1 MNSYQSS
8 VISYQKKT
16 SLISLHDLLNIC
28 LQGNQKNYN
37 PKINNLMSH
46 ASLLISIFLWSMV
59 YGLSTATAQEYY
71 PQTGIKDKRTEVYA
85 FTNAT
90 LHVDYKTVIEK
101 ATLVITDGVVT
112 ASGTNITAPKNAV
125 VIDVNGAHIYPSF
138 IELYSDYG
146 LPELARVKKEGFAPQ
161 YESNKKGA
169 FGWNQAIKTEQEAY
183 SEFSP
188 SDDKAKALR
197 EAGFATVLT
206 HFKDGIARGSGSLV
220 LLGNEAANKLIISP
234 TAATF
239 YSFDKGTSTQ
249 AYPSS
254 MMGVIA
260 LLRQTY
266 YDAQWYAAQQGKTD
280 RNISLEKWNELQQL
294 PQFFEA
300 NDVLNILRADKLG
313 DEFGMQYIIKGNG
326 AEYQKLEDLKAT
338 NAKLL
343 IPLNFPKPFDVEDP
357 FDASNVSLAEMKHWE
372 MAPANAY
379 LLSQQNIEFAFT
391 SAGLEKIT
399 DVIAQLQ
406 KVVQYGLS
414 KEAAL
419 KALTQ
424 SPATFVNQYNKV
436 GSLEKGKIANFFI
449 ATDDIFEK
457 KTKLTQHWVRGKQHV
472 MNDWDFKDIRG
483 NYELSFSN
491 KKYKVVID
499 GELLEPKLKL
509 ALTDTPK
516 IDIAFSRKQD
526 FVSLQFSLEK
536 DSSNSLIRFSGIIDN
551 NTWKGKGQLPDGTWH
566 NWEMKY
572 VSAVEKKEEKKT
584 DTTAVSYGKII
595 YPFVAYGYEEK
606 PKQENILFKNATVW
620 TNEQEGILQQ
630 ADVLISNGK
639 IAAVGKNIDGKG
651 ATVIDAANKHLTS
664 GIIDEHSH
672 IAISRGVNEA
682 TKSSSA
688 EVRIGDVVNSE
699 DINIYRQLAGGVVA
713 AQLLHGSANA
723 IGGQSALIKLRWGFT
738 PEKMKIEGADGFIKF
753 ALGENVKQANWGD
766 FNSIRFPQTRMG
778 VEQVY
783 VDHFTRAKEYDLS
796 LAPSKTKGVANAPAL
811 RRDLELET
819 IAEIINS
826 KRFITCHSYVQSEI
840 NMLMHVADSFG
851 FKVNTFTHILEG
863 YKLADKMKAHGVSA
877 STFADWWAYKFEVA
891 EAIPQNAGILEKV
904 GVNTAINS
912 DDAEMGRRLNQ
923 EAAKSIKYAGMSEEE
938 AWKMVTLNPAKMLHL
953 DNRMGSIKN
962 GKDADIVLWNNNPL
976 SIYAKPEMTFLDGYR
991 FFDAEK
997 DKQLRTAIAAERNRL
1012 MQKMLDAKKGG
1023 APTQKPV
1030 KKEQKIWH
1038 CEDWEEEG
1046 EHEHGGH

>member
-1 MNSYQSS
+1 MINSHKPLAISKAINKLKTIFPLVSRHSS
-8 VISYQKKT
+8 LAPI
-16 SLISLHDLLNIC
+16 LILL
-28 LQGNQKNYN
+28 
-37 PKINNLMSH
+37 
-46 ASLLISIFLWSMV
+46 WTMV
-59 YGLSTATAQEYY
+59 YGLSTISAQEYH

-90 LHVDYKTVIEK
+90 LHVDYKTVIEN
-101 ATLVITDGVVT
+101 ATLVIADGIVT
-112 ASGTNITAPKNAV
+112 ATGTNIAIPKNAV
-125 VIDVNGAHIYPSF
+125 VTNVNGAHIYPSF

-146 LPELARVKKEGFAPQ
+146 LPEVTKAKKEGFAPQ

-183 SEFSP
+183 TEFSP
-188 SDDKAKALR
+188 NDDKAKALR

-206 HFKDGIARGSGSLV
+206 HFRDGIARGSGSLV
-220 LLGNEAANKLIISP
+220 LLGNEAANKLIVAP
-234 TAATF
+234 TAAAF

-254 MMGVIA
+254 LMGAIA

-266 YDAQWYAAQQGKTD
+266 YDAKWYATQQGKTD
-280 RNISLEKWNELQQL
+280 RNISLEKWNELQTL

-300 NDVLNILRADKLG
+300 NDVLNILRADKVG
-313 DEFGMQYIIKGNG
+313 DEFGIQYIIKGNG
-326 AEYQKLEDLKAT
+326 TEYQKAADIKAT

-343 IPLNFPKPFDVEDP
+343 IPLSFPKPFDVEDP
-357 FDASNVSLAEMKHWE
+357 FDANNVSFAEMKHWE

-399 DVIAQLQ
+399 DVMAQLQ
-406 KVVQYGLS
+406 KVVQYGLP

-419 KALTQ
+419 KAFTYN
-424 SPATFVNQYNKV
+424 PASFINEYSKV

-449 ATDDIFEK
+449 TTNDIFEK

-472 MNDWDFKDIRG
+472 LNDWDFKDIRG

-491 KKYKVVID
+491 KKYKVVIE
-499 GELLEPKLKL
+499 GELLEPKMKM

-526 FVSLQFSLEK
+526 LVSLQFSLEK
-536 DSSNSLIRFSGIIDN
+536 DSSNSVIRFSGIIDN
-551 NTWKGKGQLPDGTWH
+551 NTWKGKGQLPDGTWQ
-566 NWEMKY
+566 NWELKY
-572 VSAVEKKEEKKT
+572 VSALEKKEEKKDEEKT
-584 DTTAVSYGKII
+584 PEWGNVV
-595 YPFVAYGYEEK
+595 YPFLAYGYEEK
-606 PKQENILFKNATVW
+606 PKQENVLFKNATVW
-620 TNEQEGILQQ
+620 TNEQQGILQQ
-630 ADVLISNGK
+630 ADVLINNGK
-639 IAAVGKNIDGKG
+639 IIAVGKNIDGKG
-651 ATVIDAANKHLTS
+651 AAVIDATNKHLTS

-723 IGGQSALIKLRWGFT
+723 IGGQSALIKLRWGFS

-783 VDHFTRAKEYDLS
+783 VDHFTRAKEYDS
-796 LAPSKTKGVANAPAL
+796 PSPTLPKGKGADKGKPNTLPFGEGRSGV

-819 IAEIINS
+819 IAEILNN

-923 EAAKSIKYAGMSEEE
+923 EAAKSIKYAGVSEEE

-953 DNRMGSIKN
+953 DNRMGSIKP
-962 GKDADIVLWNNNPL
+962 GKDADLVLWNTNPL
-976 SIYAKPEMTFLDGYR
+976 SIYAKPEMTFVDGYR

-997 DKQLRTAIAAERNRL
+997 DKQLRNNIAAERNRL

-1038 CEDWEEEG
+1038 CEDLGEEG
-1046 EHEHGGH
+1046 EHEHDGH

>member
-1 MNSYQSS
+1 MKSYQFS
-8 VISYQKKT
+8 VISFQKKLFLSNFNFSAL
-16 SLISLHDLLNIC
+16 SLRIKFLL
-28 LQGNQKNYN
+28 
-37 PKINNLMSH
+37 
-46 ASLLISIFLWSMV
+46 LWTIV
-59 YGLSTATAQEYY
+59 YGLWTGPTTAQEYY

-101 ATLVITDGVVT
+101 ATLVITDGIVT
-112 ASGTNITAPKNAV
+112 ASGINITMPKNAV

-146 LPELARVKKEGFAPQ
+146 LPEVAKSKKEGFAPQ

-183 SEFSP
+183 TEFSP
-188 SDDKAKALR
+188 SDDKAKAMR

-206 HFKDGIARGSGSLV
+206 HFKDGIARGSAAMV
-220 LLGNEAANKLIISP
+220 LLGNESANKLIVAP
-234 TAATF
+234 TAAAF
-239 YSFDKGTSTQ
+239 YSFDKGVSTQ
-249 AYPSS
+249 AYPGSL
-254 MMGVIA
+254 MGAIA

-266 YDAQWYAAQQGKTD
+266 YDAQWYATQQGKVD
-280 RNISLEKWNELQQL
+280 KNISLEKWNELQQL

-300 NDVLNILRADKLG
+300 NDVLNILRADKIG
-313 DEFGMQYIIKGNG
+313 DEFSIQYIIKGNG
-326 AEYQKLEDLKAT
+326 TEYQKLEEIKAT
-338 NAKLL
+338 KAKLL
-343 IPLNFPKPFDVEDP
+343 IPLNFPKPYDVEDP
-357 FDASNVSLAEMKHWE
+357 LDANNVSLADMKHWE
-372 MAPANAY
+372 LAPANAY
-379 LLSQQNIEFAFT
+379 LLSQQNIDFAFT
-391 SAGLEKIT
+391 SSGLEKLS
-399 DVIAQLQ
+399 DVVAQLQ
-406 KVVQYGLS
+406 KVVKYGLS
-414 KEAAL
+414 KDAAL
-419 KALTQ
+419 KALTYN
-424 SPATFVNQYNKV
+424 PATFVNQYNKV
-436 GSLEKGKIANFFI
+436 GSLENGKIANFFI
-449 ATDDIFEK
+449 ATNDIFEK

-472 MNDWDFKDIRG
+472 LNDWDFKDIRG

-526 FVSLQFSLEK
+526 LVSLQFSFEK
-536 DSSNSLIRFSGIIDN
+536 DSSNNLIRFSGMIEK
-551 NTWKGKGQLPDGTWH
+551 NTWKGKGQLPDGTWQ

-572 VSAVEKKEEKKT
+572 ISAIDKKEEKKT
-584 DTTAVSYGKII
+584 DTTAVNYGKIV
-595 YPFVAYGYEEK
+595 YPFLAYGYESK
-606 PKQENILFKNATVW
+606 PKQETIIFKNATVW

-630 ADVLISNGK
+630 ADVVILYGK
-639 IAAVGKNIDGKG
+639 IVAVGKNIDGKG
-651 ATVIDAANKHLTS
+651 ATVIDATNKHLTS

-723 IGGQSALIKLRWGFT
+723 IGGQSALIKLRWGFA

-778 VEQVY
+778 VEQIY
-783 VDHFTRAKEYDLS
+783 VDHFTRAKEYDL
-796 LAPSKTKGVANAPAL
+796 LTSKTKTLSKGKTKVSPVGGYLEGA

-819 IAEIINS
+819 IAEILNNQ
-826 KRFITCHSYVQSEI
+826 RFITCHSYVQSEI

-923 EAAKSIKYAGMSEEE
+923 EAAKSIKYAGISEEE

-953 DNRMGSIKN
+953 DKNMGSIKN
-962 GKDADIVLWNNNPL
+962 GKDADLVLWNTNPL
-976 SIYAKPEMTFLDGYR
+976 SIYAKPEMTFVDGYR

-997 DKQLRTAIAAERNRL
+997 DKQLRNAIAAERNRL
-1012 MQKMLDAKKGG
+1012 IQKMLDAKKGG

-1046 EHEHGGH
+1046 GHEHDGH

>member
-1 MNSYQSS
+1 MNSFQSL
-8 VISYQKKT
+8 VPIAIGTGFQKKIS
-16 SLISLHDLLNIC
+16 SLNLNATTAFRFKFILLWAI
-28 LQGNQKNYN
+28 
-37 PKINNLMSH
+37 
-46 ASLLISIFLWSMV
+46 V
-59 YGLSTATAQEYY
+59 YGLCTVNAQDYY
-71 PQTGIKDKRTEVYA
+71 PQTGIKDKRTETYA

-90 LHVDYKTVIEK
+90 LHVDYKAVIEK
-101 ATLVITDGVVT
+101 ATLVITDGIIT
-112 ASGTNITAPKNAV
+112 ASGTNIAAPKNAI
-125 VIDVNGAHIYPSF
+125 VIDINGAHIYPSF

-146 LPELARVKKEGFAPQ
+146 LPEVTKTKKEGFAPQ
-161 YESNKKGA
+161 YETNKKGA

-183 SEFSP
+183 TEFSP
-188 SDDKAKALR
+188 NDDKAKALR
-197 EAGFATVLT
+197 EVGFGTVLT
-206 HFKDGIARGSGSLV
+206 HFKDGIARGSAAMV
-220 LLGNEAANKLIISP
+220 LLGNEPANKLIVAP
-234 TAATF
+234 AAAAF
-239 YSFDKGTSTQ
+239 YSFDKGASTQ
-249 AYPSS
+249 AYPGSL
-254 MMGVIA
+254 MGAIA

-266 YDAQWYAAQQGKTD
+266 YDAQWYATQQGKVD
-280 RNISLEKWNELQQL
+280 KNISLEKWSELQSL
-294 PQFFEA
+294 PSFFEA
-300 NDVLNILRADKLG
+300 NDVLNILRADKTG
-313 DEFGMQYIIKGNG
+313 DEFGIQYIIKGNG
-326 AEYQKLEDLKAT
+326 TEYQKPEEIKAA

-343 IPLNFPKPFDVEDP
+343 IPLNFPKPYDVEDP
-357 FDASNVSLAEMKHWE
+357 LDAFNVSLADMKHWE
-372 MAPANAY
+372 IAPANAY
-379 LLSQQNIEFAFT
+379 LLYQQKIDFAFT
-391 SAGLEKIT
+391 SAGMEKVS
-399 DVIAQLQ
+399 DVIAHLQ
-406 KVVQYGLS
+406 KTVQYGLP
-414 KEAAL
+414 KEDAL
-419 KALTQ
+419 KALTYN
-424 SPATFVNQYNKV
+424 PANFVNQYNKT

-457 KTKLTQHWVRGKQHV
+457 KTKLVQNWVRGKQHIL
-472 MNDWDFKDIRG
+472 NDWDFKDIRG
-483 NYELSFSN
+483 NYELSLSD
-491 KKYKVVID
+491 KKYKVAIEGD
-499 GELLEPKLKL
+499 LLEPKLKL

-516 IDIAFSRKQD
+516 IDVGFSRKQNL
-526 FVSLQFSLEK
+526 VSLQFSLEK
-536 DSSNSLIRFSGIIDN
+536 DSSNNLIRLSGTVEN
-551 NTWKGKGQLPDGTWH
+551 NIWKGKGQLPDGSWH

-572 VSAVEKKEEKKT
+572 VSALEKKEEKKI

-595 YPFVAYGYEEK
+595 YPFIAYGYDEK
-606 PKQENILFKNATVW
+606 PRRQENVLFKNATVW

-630 ADVLISNGK
+630 TDVLISNGK

-688 EVRIGDVVNSE
+688 EVRIGDVINSE
-699 DINIYRQLAGGVVA
+699 DVNIYRQLAGGVTA

-723 IGGQSALIKLRWGFT
+723 IGGQSALIKLRWGFS
-738 PEKMKIEGADGFIKF
+738 PEKMKIENTDGFIKF

-783 VDHFTRAKEYDLS
+783 VDHFTRAKEYGN
-796 LAPSKTKGVANAPAL
+796 PSPILPKGKGAANAPAV

-819 IAEIINS
+819 LVEILNK

-863 YKLADKMKAHGVSA
+863 YKVADKMKNHGVHA
-877 STFADWWAYKFEVA
+877 STFADWWAYKFEVVD
-891 EAIPQNAGILEKV
+891 AIPHNAGILEKS

-953 DNRMGSIKN
+953 DNRMGSIKA
-962 GKDADIVLWNNNPL
+962 GKDADVVLWNNNPL
-976 SIYAKPEMTFLDGYR
+976 SIYAKPEMTFVDGYR

-997 DKQLRTAIAAERNRL
+997 DIQLRNQIAAERNRL
-1012 MQKMLDAKKGG
+1012 IQKMLEAKKGG
-1023 APTQKPV
+1023 APTQKPL

-1046 EHEHGGH
+1046 EHEH